1 MQPLTLKYQPQ
12 VLVVEDDL
20 DEAQLIRWQ
29 LTEKAEDAFRA
40 EVAAN
45 LTEISSLI
53 ASGLQP
59 DVVLLDLNL
68 PDSTGLDTVR
78 NVSQLLGSVPIVVH
92 TGRDDFALT
101 EAAIELGAQD
111 YLIKGVDSWILRK
124 SLRYAILRHERDEQ
138 DRLARSVFEHA
149 SEAILITDS
158 RGYIVQVNEAFTHI
172 TGYSRE
178 EVLGRTP
185 SLLKSGHHGDAF
197 YQQLWEELQSA
208 GQWRGEVWNRRKN
221 GELYAEQLNINAVR
235 DSRDETTQYVALFS
249 DITQMKE
256 EQRSLH
262 HKANHDALTG
272 LPNRSLFLDRLEQA
286 FVGVRRHGGRLAVVF
301 LDLDGFKPVNDTYGH
316 DAGDWVLQEV
326 SQRILGCLRAED
338 TLARMGGDE
347 FVLLLQHQTDMPATL
362 KLLQRVLSE
371 VARPYHW
378 KEELL
383 QVSASL
389 GVSLYSGETGVSG
402 ESLMQQAD
410 EAMYQAKNAG
420 KNDFCFYDSRHAAK
434 AAEQV
439 AYEIEIRQALKEQQ
453 LRIYYQPVIDLQS
466 GQPVAV
472 EALLRWQ
479 HPEKGLLLPDDFMEG
494 VDAPDLLLDLHEWM
508 LDRVLEQLNTWHQHN
523 LLLPITINIS
533 PYLLKQSSFPEHF
546 YQQCQNRL
554 PTPGCLSLEVKEVDA
569 LDKLAATESLQA
581 VCEILEV
588 HLILDD
594 FGAGYSSLPFL
605 KRLGVAELKT
615 ERSFIDG
622 MLDSSSDLAV
632 VEASLGLAS
641 AFRCRLTAKGVENS
655 QECYLLTRLGCHQAQ
670 GHFLCKPM
678 PLEALEDWL
687 KSRSLLCEFLSE
699 FGLYQRE
706 DLPLVTA
713 AVDHRSWVHQLEEYL
728 ADRNQ
733 HLPPLKLEACRFGR
747 WWHSRESEQ
756 GELSKQPVFQR
767 LGEIHEQ
774 VHQTAE
780 NLLTAH
786 QKQQQAEVEVLFD
799 QLKRLKSEMLKNLEE
814 LLLVNKRLL
823 LHTYRQESSKM
834 EVNE

>member
-1 MQPLTLKYQPQ
+1 
-12 VLVVEDDL
+12 V
-20 DEAQLIRWQ
+20 
-29 LTEKAEDAFRA
+29 

-45 LTEISSLI
+45 LTDISSLI

-68 PDSTGLDTVR
+68 PDSAGLDTVR
-78 NVSQLLGSVPIVVH
+78 KANQLLGAVPIVVH
-92 TGRDDFALT
+92 TGRDDFSLT

-111 YLIKGVDSWILRK
+111 YLVKGVDSWILRK

-158 RGYIVQVNEAFTHI
+158 RSNIIQVNEAFTHI

-178 EVLGRTP
+178 EVLGKTP
-185 SLLKSGHHGDAF
+185 ALLRSGHHDEAF
-197 YQQLWEELQSA
+197 YQLLWEELQTA
-208 GQWRGEVWNRRKN
+208 GQWQGEVWNRRKN
-221 GELYAEQLNINAVR
+221 GELYAEQLNINAVQ
-235 DSRDETTQYVALFS
+235 DALGVTTQYVALFS

-347 FVLLLQHQTDMPATL
+347 FVLLLHHQTDMPATL

-371 VARPYHW
+371 VGRPYHW
-378 KEELL
+378 KRELL

-389 GVSLYSGETGVSG
+389 GVTLYSGESDITG
-402 ESLMQQAD
+402 EELMQQAD

-420 KNDFCFYDSRHAAK
+420 KNDFCFYDARHAAK

-439 AYEIEIRQALKEQQ
+439 KYETEIRKALNEKQ
-453 LRIYYQPVIDLQS
+453 LLVYYQPIIDLQS

-479 HPEKGLLLPDDFMEG
+479 HPEKGLLLHDDFLQG
-494 VDAPDLLLDLHEWM
+494 VDAADLLMDLHEWM
-508 LDRVLEQLNTWHQHN
+508 LDRVLKQLCSWDKDKA
-523 LLLPITINIS
+523 LLPITINIS
-533 PYLLKQSSFPEHF
+533 PYILKLSNFPERF
-546 YQQCQNRL
+546 YQQCQNHL
-554 PTPGCLSLEVKEVDA
+554 PALGCLSLEVKEVDA
-569 LDKLAATESLQA
+569 LEKLSAMESLQA
-581 VCEILEV
+581 VCEILGV
-588 HLILDD
+588 RLILDD
-594 FGAGYSSLPFL
+594 FGAGHSSLPFL

-615 ERSFIDG
+615 ERALIG
-622 MLDSSSDLAV
+622 CMLDSSSDLAV

-641 AFRCRLTAKGVENS
+641 AFRCRLTAKGVENAH
-655 QECYLLTRLGCHQAQ
+655 ECHLLTRLGCHQAQ
-670 GHFLCKPM
+670 GYFLCEPL
-678 PLEALEDWL
+678 PLEALESWL
-687 KSRSLLCEFLSE
+687 KNS
-699 FGLYQRE
+699 
-706 DLPLVTA
+706 
-713 AVDHRSWVHQLEEYL
+713 
-728 ADRNQ
+728 
-733 HLPPLKLEACRFGR
+733 
-747 WWHSRESEQ
+747 
-756 GELSKQPVFQR
+756 
-767 LGEIHEQ
+767 
-774 VHQTAE
+774 
-780 NLLTAH
+780 
-786 QKQQQAEVEVLFD
+786 
-799 QLKRLKSEMLKNLEE
+799 
-814 LLLVNKRLL
+814 
-823 LHTYRQESSKM
+823 
-834 EVNE
+834 